1 MSDKVLN
8 CLLRRPQAKW
18 KLFCFPWAGGGAV
31 FYANWGRNMS
41 EDVEV
46 HGVCLAGRES
56 RYNEPVSSDVGHV
69 IQELVSAVKGELNG
83 KPFAFWGHS
92 MGAYLAFLTAN
103 HMKKELGAEPNHLF
117 VSGTS
122 GPFSESR
129 RHRTEDVTNYSEDEF
144 IQFLRRIGGTPSEI
158 LDNKEYISI
167 FLPALKADFELLYNI
182 SAENSDPM
190 PVLSSSIHV
199 FDGSD
204 DAPHDLQ
211 AWRSVSSGEFDLT
224 ILKGGHFYLKDT
236 ECSIKLQQCILQKLS
251 LTS

>member
-56 RYNEPVSSDVGHV
+56 RYNEPVSSDVGHYGR
-69 IQELVSAVKGELNG
+69 LSSFSDS
-83 KPFAFWGHS
+83 KPYEERARS
-92 MGAYLAFLTAN
+92 RA
-103 HMKKELGAEPNHLF
+103 KSF
-117 VSGTS
+117 VCVRDIRSVCKYIYT
-122 GPFSESR
+122 R
-129 RHRTEDVTNYSEDEF
+129 
-144 IQFLRRIGGTPSEI
+144 GTPSEI